1 GNTGTATQNVT
12 IQDTTAPA
20 LSLLGNTPVTVEGG
34 AAYSDAGATASDI
47 VDGDL
52 TASIVVGGLPINTSV
67 LGTHTVTYNVTD
79 SSGNA
84 AVQVTRTV
92 NVVDTTPPVITMPPD
107 VTVDQTGDLTP
118 VTLGAATVTDN
129 IAVASVTHNVP
140 AEGYPVGITIV
151 TGTATDTSGNVSSA
165 TVQVTVNPVPLVQLQ
180 ILKDFLNSLALNSGL
195 YKKLNKNLSEAETAI
210 ISGNNAG
217 AIKALNSF
225 INTVQSNTPQSI
237 AQADADEMIQRAQA
251 IIALL

>member
-1 GNTGTATQNVT
+1 
-12 IQDTTAPA
+12 
-20 LSLLGNTPVTVEGG
+20 VTVEGG
-34 AAYSDAGATASDI
+34 ASYTDAGASATDI

-84 AVQVTRTV
+84 AAQATRTV
-92 NVVDTTPPVITMPPD
+92 NVVDTTTPVVTPPAD

-118 VTLGAATVTDN
+118 VTLGAATAADNVAIASITNDGPASFPLGTTVVTW
-129 IAVASVTHNVP
+129 
-140 AEGYPVGITIV
+140 
-151 TGTATDTSGNVSSA
+151 TATDTSGNVSSA
-165 TVQVTVNPVPLVQLQ
+165 TQQVTVNPVPLVQLQ
-180 ILKDFLNSLALNSGL
+180 ILKDFLSSLALNSGL
-195 YKKLNKNLSEAETAI
+195 YKKLNKKLNEAEIAI

-225 INTVQSNTPQSI
+225 INTVQSNTPQNI